1 MILVNS
7 DVFLIVDGRG
17 AVAYGTGMK
26 PDFLLLMTDRQRT
39 DALGC
44 VTPWSRRACW
54 GSSTCS
60 GWSAA
65 SSLRIYPSISSP
77 GGPRRVGS
85 ARSPAWSGRCR
96 LRTGNGCSSA
106 TPCEPTESPSLMG
119 SRRG

>member
-26 PDFLLLMTDRQRT
+26 PNILLLMTDQQRT

-65 SSLRIYPSISSP
+65 SSLRITRRSQVRVARGASV
-77 GGPRRVGS
+77 RRVRPPGRGDAVCGPATAVRRQRHAS
-85 ARSPAWSGRCR
+85 LRSHHP
-96 LRTGNGCSSA
+96 
-106 TPCEPTESPSLMG
+106 
-119 SRRG
+119 